1 MKCVIG
7 IVGAGH
13 AGVSAAKSASE
24 HGATRIILFSSESI
38 LPYFRPRLPALAF
51 GQVKENEIVMYPP
64 EWFAE
69 RNIELLLSC
78 PVKEIRVDTMELYYN
93 NGVEQVDG
101 IIIATGAHPFVPPAL
116 KPFPPKV
123 VLLWNLQ
130 HATFIRNNI
139 NSCRKLAII
148 GGGLI
153 GIESAL
159 RATDIGLSVTL
170 IERSK
175 QMMTGLLC
183 NRAAK
188 LLEKIMITRGINV
201 LFETT
206 VTGIKQNQNNGVE
219 LKLNNGQVIEA
230 DMAIIVTGTRPNFT
244 LAQQTGIA
252 TDNGVLVNNTLMTS
266 RPRIF
271 ACGDV
276 AVLNSKSRGSAAVAS
291 EQGAI
296 AGANVCS
303 YILGSPIQSYI
314 PRTIQVFM
322 RYGSF
327 EIRCAGVAP
336 SDNDEIEILTDDGEK
351 FRAITR
357 KEGKITG
364 IQMVGT
370 SEEFGIYLK
379 SLENMEQKL

>member
-7 IVGAGH
+7 IIGAGH

-24 HGATRIILFSSESI
+24 YGATRIILLSNESV

-51 GQVKENEIVMYPP
+51 GQVKENEIVMHPP

-78 PVKEIRVDTMELYYN
+78 HVNEIRPDTMELCYN
-93 NGVEQVDG
+93 NGVERVDG
-101 IIIATGAHPFVPPAL
+101 IIIATGAQPFVPPAL
-116 KPFPPKV
+116 KQFPPRV
-123 VLLWNLQ
+123 TLLWNFQ
-130 HATFIRNNI
+130 HAMFIRNNI
-139 NSCRKLAII
+139 NSCRSLTII

-159 RATDIGLSVTL
+159 RATDVGLSVTL

-175 QMMTGLLC
+175 QMMAGLLC
-183 NRAAK
+183 NKASK
-188 LLEKIMITRGINV
+188 LLEKIMITRGIKM

-206 VTGIKQNQNNGVE
+206 VTGMKQNQNNIVE
-219 LKLNNGQVIEA
+219 LQLNNGQVIET
-230 DMAIIVTGTRPNFT
+230 DMAIIAVGAHPNFT
-244 LAQQTGIA
+244 LVQQAGIA
-252 TDNGVLVNNTLMTS
+252 TNNGVLVNNTLMTS
-266 RPRIF
+266 HPRIF

-276 AVLNSKSRGSAAVAS
+276 AVLNSKSCGSAAVAT
-291 EQGAI
+291 EQGVI

-303 YILGSPIQSYI
+303 SILGSLIRSYI
-314 PRTIQVFM
+314 PRTVQVSM
-322 RYGSF
+322 KYGDF
-327 EIRCAGVAP
+327 EIHCAGVAP
-336 SDNDEIEILTDDGEK
+336 SDNDEIKILTDDGKK
-351 FRAITR
+351 FRAIFR
-357 KEGKITG
+357 KQGKITS

-379 SLENMEQKL
+379 SLENAEQKS